1 MTPTSVIPTTE
12 PASPQDRPRR
22 PSSKPSP
29 VAWIPTAEID
39 YREWASVGRRLGGI
53 GRCSQWWIGDWVRYG
68 SARWGERYAVAAR
81 ITGYDAHSLRN
92 MVWISSRFE
101 PSRRRDNLTW
111 SHHASL
117 ATLEP
122 YEQDRWLDRAAAER
136 LSVSDLRI
144 ELRSTREGGG
154 DRSTSAGEIELS
166 EPARTVLITC
176 PQCGLE
182 ISTHVNGEEDGQ

>member
-1 MTPTSVIPTTE
+1 MPVATALSATE
-12 PASPQDRPRR
+12 PANPRDRRSR
-22 PSSKPSP
+22 LSSSSSP
-29 VAWIPTAEID
+29 VAWIPAGEID
-39 YREWASVGRRLGGI
+39 YRGWAAVGRRLGGI

-68 SARWGERYAVAAR
+68 STRWGERYAVAAR

-111 SHHASL
+111 SHHASV

-122 YEQDRWLDRAAAER
+122 YEQDRWLDRAVAQR

-144 ELRSTREGGG
+144 ELRSIREGDTDPEKGA
-154 DRSTSAGEIELS
+154 DEIGLS
-166 EPARTVLITC
+166 KAEKAILITC
-176 PQCGLE
+176 PQCGLQ
-182 ISTHVNGEEDGQ
+182 ISTPTNEDGQ

>member
-1 MTPTSVIPTTE
+1 MASASVIPATE
-12 PASPQDRPRR
+12 PANPRDGHERP
-22 PSSKPSP
+22 SKPSP
-29 VAWIPTAEID
+29 VAWIPAGEID

-92 MVWISSRFE
+92 MVWISSRFG

-111 SHHASL
+111 SHHASV

-122 YEQDRWLDRAAAER
+122 DAQDEWLDRAVVER

-144 ELRSTREGGG
+144 ELRSIRESDTG
-154 DRSTSAGEIELS
+154 DSKSADAL
-166 EPARTVLITC
+166 EPPETAGPIFITC

-182 ISTHVNGEEDGQ
+182 ISTHVEEGEGEGR

>member
-1 MTPTSVIPTTE
+1 MSAASALPVNE
-12 PASPQDRPRR
+12 PANARARR
-22 PSSKPSP
+22 SRSPSSPSL
-29 VAWIPTAEID
+29 VAWIPSSEID
-39 YREWASVGRRLGGI
+39 YREWAAVGQRLGGI

-111 SHHASL
+111 SHHASV

-122 YEQDRWLDRAAAER
+122 YEQDRWLDRAATEKF
-136 LSVSDLRI
+136 SVSDLRV
-144 ELRSTREGGG
+144 ELRSTRQSDTDDPEDAGGL
-154 DRSTSAGEIELS
+154 RSAEKT
-166 EPARTVLITC
+166 TFITC

-182 ISTHVNGEEDGQ
+182 IGTPTHGDA